1 MKKLNLKADSRQRR
15 HARIRARISGTSAKP
30 RLSIFKSNRHMYAQ
44 LIDDTT
50 GATILGLSSE
60 KVEGKNMTEKSKE
73 LGKMVA
79 QMALGKKISA
89 IAFDRG
95 GFKYTGKIKLFAD
108 SAREGGLKF

>member
-1 MKKLNLKADSRQRR
+1 MKKTNVKADQRKSR
-15 HARIRARISGTSAKP
+15 HARIRARISGTSEKP

-50 GATILGLSSE
+50 GATIIGISSE
-60 KVEGKNMTEKSKE
+60 KAEGKNMTEKSKE
-73 LGKMVA
+73 LGKMIA
-79 QMALGKKISA
+79 KEALAKKISA

>member
-1 MKKLNLKADSRQRR
+1 MKKLNVKADSRQRR
-15 HARIRARISGTSAKP
+15 HARIRARISGTAQKP

-50 GATILGLSSE
+50 GTTILGLSSE
-60 KVEGKNMTEKSKE
+60 KAEGKTMMEKSKS
-73 LGKMVA
+73 LGVMVA
-79 QMALGKKISA
+79 KAALGKKIEK

-108 SAREGGLKF
+108 AAREGGLKF

>member
-1 MKKLNLKADSRQRR
+1 MKKITTKSDQRQRR
-15 HARIRARISGTSAKP
+15 HARIRARVTGTSVKP

-50 GATILGLSSE
+50 GATIIGISSE
-60 KVEGKNMTEKSKE
+60 KADGKNMTEKSKE
-73 LGKMVA
+73 LGKMIAKVA
-79 QMALGKKISA
+79 ISKNIA
-89 IAFDRG
+89 EIAFDRG

>member
-1 MKKLNLKADSRQRR
+1 MKKLNVKADSRQRR
-15 HARIRARISGTSAKP
+15 HARIRARISGTTEMP
-30 RLSIFKSNRHMYAQ
+30 RLSIFKSNRHLYAQ

-50 GATILGLSSE
+50 GKTIIGISSE
-60 KVEGKNMTEKSKE
+60 KAEGKTMTEKSK
-73 LGKMVA
+73 
-79 QMALGKKISA
+79 ALGVMIAKEALSKKISK

>member
-1 MKKLNLKADSRQRR
+1 MKKTNVKADQRQRR
-15 HARIRARISGTSAKP
+15 HARIRARVSGTTEMP
-30 RLSIFKSNRHMYAQ
+30 RLSIFKSNRHLYAQ

-50 GATILGLSSE
+50 GATILGISSE
-60 KVEGKNMTEKSKE
+60 KAEGKTMTEKSKS
-73 LGKMVA
+73 LGIMIAKA
-79 QMALGKKISA
+79 AIAKKISK

>member
-1 MKKLNLKADSRQRR
+1 MKKLNLKADSRARR
-15 HARIRARISGTSAKP
+15 HARIRARISGTKEMP

-44 LIDDTT
+44 LIDDVS
-50 GATILGLSSE
+50 GATIIGLSSE
-60 KVEGKNMTEKSKE
+60 KAVGKNMTEKSKD
-73 LGKMVA
+73 LGKMIA
-79 QMALGKKISA
+79 KEALAKKISK

>member
-1 MKKLNLKADSRQRR
+1 MKKLNVKSDQRKTR
-15 HARIRARISGTSAKP
+15 HARIRAKISGTTEKP

-44 LIDDTT
+44 LIDDAT
-50 GATILGLSSE
+50 GATIIGISSE
-60 KVEGKNMTEKSKE
+60 KAEGKNMTEKSKE
-73 LGKMVA
+73 LGKMIA
-79 QMALGKKISA
+79 KEALAKKISK

>member
-1 MKKLNLKADSRQRR
+1 MKQTTTKKDLRQRR
-15 HARIRARISGTSAKP
+15 HARIRARISGTTEMP
-30 RLSIFKSNRHMYAQ
+30 RLSLFKSNRHMYAQ

-50 GATILGLSSE
+50 GKTLVGLSSE
-60 KVEGKNMTEKSKE
+60 KATGKNMTEKSKE

-79 QMALGKKISA
+79 QAAIAKKISR

-108 SAREGGLKF
+108 SA